1 MFDRIL
7 LMAVVEAVRTA
18 EAATKGRGE
27 ILIET
32 SITSSYLLFNV
43 LIFCT
48 QLMAWQTG
56 TISQAGISRAHNGN
70 EIEGRQQGKHPQQT
84 KQR

>member
-1 MFDRIL
+1 MFDCTL
-7 LMAVVEAVRTA
+7 LTAVVEAVRTA
-18 EAATKGRGE
+18 EATTKGRGE
-27 ILIET
+27 ILMET
-32 SITSSYLLFNV
+32 SITSSYLLFDV